1 MTVAQ
6 ALPVRL
12 SPAPAAFTNSELQ
25 KIAQDALQGLQ
36 YAFLTVA
43 ARPDKPFAA
52 GSVEEA
58 FRRALLSRKPERRS
72 AYQAKAAEVA
82 GRTLAERQALF
93 GRHGAL
99 AFGDYTALGFAGAL
113 AKLPTLK
120 LDAARLKPG
129 LLQLVTPL
137 PPQPGHNLPLAGP
150 GPQAL
155 TAPTRVPTLAP
166 AHAPSHAPS
175 HAFGGAPGGTPAPAV
190 TALGFYLTEVRCI
203 DETDPEI
210 GTDEISVGGLAI
222 DEGGNTRKFGPFAV
236 SQNFVENAG
245 TVVYPNVG
253 QQLSAVRFPLPGQ
266 AMVSFDPGPVGH
278 WPQNY
283 AVILTLAEVDDGGFA
298 DFLNDAWQQVA
309 PTIKQLIENA
319 VAAAGAAFGAIGA
332 FVGKVLGKILAW
344 LADVFVGWIIDWFK
358 DDLSAPG
365 TALVALNSADGA
377 SYFNSNGWSAFGT
390 PEGQFD
396 FKWAGGE
403 YTVRCRWQVEVPG
416 YLQDKQAFQ
425 GHYVGVFRAGDDG
438 HALWVSDWSG
448 FVAKWQAFSNANLR
462 LVDLNTFVDGSTR
475 LFAGVFRAATD
486 AHALWVGAE
495 WADFQAK
502 WTALS
507 QQGLRLVGLRTYFD
521 GGKRLYAGV
530 FRAGTDPHALWAG
543 LDWAAFTA
551 KWDAASQQGL
561 RLVDISSYSEGG
573 KRLFN
578 GVFRAGSGGHALW
591 LSDWAAF
598 TAKWTELSNAGL
610 RLVDVETFVDNGKPM
625 FAGVYRAGTGG
636 YLLWDGNW
644 ASFQAKWQDAS
655 QQGLR
660 LVDLA
665 SY

>member
-6 ALPVRL
+6 TRPALLPV
-12 SPAPAAFTNSELQ
+12 ATAAFANSELQ
-25 KIAQDALQGLQ
+25 KIAQDVLQGLQ
-36 YAFLTVA
+36 YTFLTVA
-43 ARPDKPFAA
+43 ASQDKPFAA
-52 GSVEEA
+52 GSVEES
-58 FRRALLSRKPERRS
+58 FRKALASRKPERRII
-72 AYQAKAAEVA
+72 YQAKAAEVA
-82 GRTLAERQALF
+82 GRTQAERQSLF

-99 AFGDYTALGFAGAL
+99 AFSEHAALGFAGTL
-113 AKLPTLK
+113 AKLPALK
-120 LDAARLKPG
+120 LDAAKLKPG
-129 LLQLVTPL
+129 LLQLVTPVAPL
-137 PPQPGHNLPLAGP
+137 PGHNLPVAGP
-150 GPQAL
+150 GPQPMA
-155 TAPTRVPTLAP
+155 AAMGGP
-166 AHAPSHAPS
+166 AGS
-175 HAFGGAPGGTPAPAV
+175 PGPAV
-190 TALGFYLTEVRCI
+190 TSLGFYLTELHCV

-222 DEGGNTRKFGPFAV
+222 DESGNTRKFGPFPV
-236 SQNFVENAG
+236 SENFVENAG
-245 TVVYPNVG
+245 TAVYPNVS
-253 QQLSAVRFPLPGQ
+253 QQLSTVSFPFPGH

-298 DFLNDAWQQVA
+298 DFLNDAWHNVA

-332 FVGKVLGKILAW
+332 IVGKVLGKILAW
-344 LADVFVGWIIDWFK
+344 LAEVFVGWIIDWFK
-358 DDLSAPG
+358 DDLSVPG

-377 SYFNSNGWSAFGT
+377 SYFNSNGWTNFGT
-390 PEGQFD
+390 PEGQFN

-416 YLQDKQAFQ
+416 YLQDKQSFQ
-425 GHYVGVFRAGDDG
+425 GHYVGVFREGSDG
-438 HALWVSDWSG
+438 HALWVSDWSS
-448 FVAKWQAFSNANLR
+448 FVAKWQALSQANLR
-462 LVDLNTFVDGSTR
+462 LVDLNTYVDGNTR
-475 LFAGVFRAATD
+475 LFAGVFRAGAD

-507 QQGLRLVGLRTYFD
+507 QQGLRLIGLRTYIE

-530 FRAGTDPHALWAG
+530 FGAGTDKHALWVG

-551 KWDAASQQGL
+551 KWDAASKQGL
-561 RLVDISSYSEGG
+561 RLADISSYSEGG

-598 TAKWTELSNAGL
+598 TAKWAELSNAGL
-610 RLVDVETFVDNGKPM
+610 RLVDIESFVDNGKPM

-636 YLLWDGNW
+636 HLLWDGNW

-655 QQGLR
+655 HQGLR

>member
-283 AVILTLAEVDDGGFA
+283 AVILTQAEVDDGGFA

-610 RLVDVETFVDNGKPM
+610 RLVDVESFVDNGKPM

>member
-6 ALPVRL
+6 PLPVRL

-43 ARPDKPFAA
+43 ASQDKPFAA
-52 GSVEEA
+52 GSVEES
-58 FRRALLSRKPERRS
+58 FRRAVLSRKPERRL

-82 GRTLAERQALF
+82 GRTLVERQALF

-99 AFGDYTALGFAGAL
+99 AFSDYTTLGFAGAL

-137 PPQPGHNLPLAGP
+137 PPQPGHNLPVAGP

-155 TAPTRVPTLAP
+155 TAPTRAPTSAP
-166 AHAPSHAPS
+166 A
-175 HAFGGAPGGTPAPAV
+175 GAPAGTPAPAV

-222 DEGGNTRKFGPFAV
+222 DEGGNTRKFGPFPV

-298 DFLNDAWQQVA
+298 DFLNDAWHQVA

-319 VAAAGAAFGAIGA
+319 VAAAGAVFGAIGA

-377 SYFNSNGWSAFGT
+377 SYFNSNGWTNFDT

-403 YTVRCRWQVEVPG
+403 YTARCRWQVEVPG
-416 YLQDKQAFQ
+416 YLQDQQSFQ
-425 GHYVGVFRAGDDG
+425 GHYVGVFREGQDG
-438 HALWVSDWSG
+438 HALWVSDWSS
-448 FVAKWQAFSNANLR
+448 FVAQWQALSQANLR
-462 LVDLNTFVDGSTR
+462 LVDLNTFVDGNTR
-475 LFAGVFRAATD
+475 LFAGVFRAGAD

-507 QQGLRLVGLRTYFD
+507 QQGLRLVGLRTYFE

-551 KWDAASQQGL
+551 KWDAASKQGL
-561 RLVDISSYSEGG
+561 RLVDISSYSEAG

-578 GVFRAGSGGHALW
+578 GVFRAGNDGHALW
-591 LSDWAAF
+591 LSDWPAF
-598 TAKWTELSNAGL
+598 TAKWTELSHAGL
-610 RLVDVETFVDNGKPM
+610 RLVDIESFVDNGKPM

-655 QQGLR
+655 HQGLR

-665 SY
+665 CY